1 MLHAGKTPAGD
12 DREAGARDRPA
23 PGELVVLVTGH
34 SNLQIT
40 YLGMLVCVVS
50 RVWRVC
56 RHVTLPLTET
66 PRSPRTEA
74 GRTQQN
80 KFGSF
85 SHDEMLAAPFGTKIY
100 SRDRKGFV
108 MMLRPTPE
116 LWTDSLPHRTQI
128 IYNTDISNIIMRLA
142 LVPGDIAVES
152 GTGSGSMTHSLARA
166 VGPTGHVYSFDYHA
180 QRVEQAAVEF
190 KRHGM
195 ANVTVAAA
203 DVCADGFALP
213 PVLSACDARTITHTH
228 THTRSPPSPATPSSH
243 IRVCTP
249 TACCWTC
256 RIHGLLFPT
265 LSELSRTW
273 GAWPPI
279 RRALSR
285 CAHHSPTLSPPP
297 LPPLSAIRQR
307 ALSFLYRAGVLPS
320 VSVYAYI
327 TRTR

>member
-1 MLHAGKTPAGD
+1 MRCGTRLA
-12 DREAGARDRPA
+12 
-23 PGELVVLVTGH
+23 
-34 SNLQIT
+34 
-40 YLGMLVCVVS
+40 LVCT
-50 RVWRVC
+50 
-56 RHVTLPLTET
+56 HITLPLTET
-66 PRSPRTEA
+66 PRAPRTEP

-142 LVPGDIAVES
+142 LVPGDVAVES

-166 VGPTGHVYSFDYHA
+166 VGPAGHVYSFDYHA

-203 DVCADGFALP
+203 DVYADGFSLP
-213 PVLSACDARTITHTH
+213 PVLSACDTRTITHTH
-228 THTRSPPSPATPSSH
+228 THTHTRSPSPPAPPSSH
-243 IRVCTP
+243 TRVCTP

-256 RIHGLLFPT
+256 QIHGLLFPT
-265 LSELSRTW
+265 RSEHSRTW

-279 RRALSR
+279 RRVLSR
-285 CAHHSPTLSPPP
+285 C
-297 LPPLSAIRQR
+297 
-307 ALSFLYRAGVLPS
+307 VC
-320 VSVYAYI
+320 VVYIHIYI
-327 TRTR
+327 HIYIDNTHNTCSIQQGHGAPGLLFAVTRS

>member
-213 PVLSACDARTITHTH
+213 PVLSACDARTVTHTH
-228 THTRSPPSPATPSSH
+228 THTR
-243 IRVCTP
+243 
-249 TACCWTC
+249 
-256 RIHGLLFPT
+256 
-265 LSELSRTW
+265 
-273 GAWPPI
+273 
-279 RRALSR
+279 
-285 CAHHSPTLSPPP
+285 
-297 LPPLSAIRQR
+297 
-307 ALSFLYRAGVLPS
+307 
-320 VSVYAYI
+320 
-327 TRTR
+327 

>member
-1 MLHAGKTPAGD
+1 MRCGTRLA
-12 DREAGARDRPA
+12 
-23 PGELVVLVTGH
+23 
-34 SNLQIT
+34 
-40 YLGMLVCVVS
+40 LVCT
-50 RVWRVC
+50 
-56 RHVTLPLTET
+56 HITLPLTET
-66 PRSPRTEA
+66 PRAPRTEP

-128 IYNTDISNIIMRLA
+128 IYNTDISNITMRLA
-142 LVPGDIAVES
+142 LVPGDVAVES

-166 VGPTGHVYSFDYHA
+166 VGPAGHVYSFDYHA

-203 DVCADGFALP
+203 DVYADGFSLP
-213 PVLSACDARTITHTH
+213 PVLSACDTRTITHTH
-228 THTRSPPSPATPSSH
+228 THTHTRSPSPPATPSSH
-243 IRVCTP
+243 TRVCTP

-256 RIHGLLFPT
+256 QIHGLLFPT
-265 LSELSRTW
+265 RSEHSRTW

-279 RRALSR
+279 RRNSLLNAISF
-285 CAHHSPTLSPPP
+285 PPP
-297 LPPLSAIRQR
+297 LPSVCVCVGASICTRIHICIRIQH
-307 ALSFLYRAGVLPS
+307 
-320 VSVYAYI
+320 I
-327 TRTR
+327 

>member
-1 MLHAGKTPAGD
+1 MRCGTRLA
-12 DREAGARDRPA
+12 
-23 PGELVVLVTGH
+23 
-34 SNLQIT
+34 
-40 YLGMLVCVVS
+40 LVCT
-50 RVWRVC
+50 
-56 RHVTLPLTET
+56 HITLPLTET
-66 PRSPRTEA
+66 PRAPRTEP

-128 IYNTDISNIIMRLA
+128 IYNTDISNITMRLA
-142 LVPGDIAVES
+142 LVPGDVAVES

-166 VGPTGHVYSFDYHA
+166 VGPAGHVYSFDYHA

-203 DVCADGFALP
+203 DVYADGFSLP
-213 PVLSACDARTITHTH
+213 PVLSACDTRTITHTH
-228 THTRSPPSPATPSSH
+228 THTHTRSPSPPATPSSH
-243 IRVCTP
+243 TRVCTP

-256 RIHGLLFPT
+256 QIHGLLFPT
-265 LSELSRTW
+265 RSEHSRTW

-279 RRALSR
+279 RRVLSR
-285 CAHHSPTLSPPP
+285 C
-297 LPPLSAIRQR
+297 
-307 ALSFLYRAGVLPS
+307 VC
-320 VSVYAYI
+320 VVYIHIYI
-327 TRTR
+327 HIYIDNTHNTCSIQQGHGAPGLLFAVTRS